1 MLESIQPYI
10 GVLGFALAVILLVYC
25 IILHIRLG
33 SLTKKFNFFMQGENG
48 ASLERKL
55 SVEITEIREAA
66 KGLQDMIEEQTQ
78 IRNIQGNTLQKIG
91 FKKYNAFDNIGND
104 LSFALTLLDGNNN
117 GVCISSIYGRNDFRI
132 FSKPIVKGKSLVN
145 LSQEELESLN
155 EALGERTNEEALAS
169 VIHSQ

>member
-10 GVLGFALAVILLVYC
+10 GVLGCALAVILLVYC

-66 KGLQDMIEEQTQ
+66 KGLQDMIAEQTQ
-78 IRNIQGNTLQKIG
+78 ISQYSREYIAKIG
-91 FKKYNAFDNIGND
+91 FKKIQC
-104 LSFALTLLDGNNN
+104 L
-117 GVCISSIYGRNDFRI
+117 R
-132 FSKPIVKGKSLVN
+132 
-145 LSQEELESLN
+145 
-155 EALGERTNEEALAS
+155 
-169 VIHSQ
+169 

>member
-10 GVLGFALAVILLVYC
+10 GVLGCALAVILLVYC

-48 ASLERKL
+48 TSLERKL

-78 IRNIQGNTLQKIG
+78 IRNIQATIYPFPLHCLMAIIMGFAFPVSMAEMTL
-91 FKKYNAFDNIGND
+91 
-104 LSFALTLLDGNNN
+104 
-117 GVCISSIYGRNDFRI
+117 V
-132 FSKPIVKGKSLVN
+132 FSVN
-145 LSQEELESLN
+145 QL
-155 EALGERTNEEALAS
+155 
-169 VIHSQ
+169 

>member
-10 GVLGFALAVILLVYC
+10 GVLGSALAIILLVYC

-66 KGLQDMIEEQTQ
+66 KGLQDMITEQTQ

-117 GVCISSIYGRNDFRI
+117 GVCIYGRNDSRI

-169 VIHSQ
+169 VIHAQ

>member
-1 MLESIQPYI
+1 MLETIQPYI
-10 GVLGFALAVILLVYC
+10 GVLGCVLSAILLVYC
-25 IILHIRLG
+25 ITLHIRLG

-48 ASLERKL
+48 VSLERKL

-91 FKKYNAFDNIGND
+91 FKKYNAFDNIGN

-117 GVCISSIYGRNDFRI
+117 GVCISSIYGRNDSRI

>member
-10 GVLGFALAVILLVYC
+10 GVLGCALAVILLVYC

-78 IRNIQGNTLQKIG
+78 IRNIQGKKSALRSIMHLITSATICPLPLHCLMAIIMGFAFPVSMAEMTL
-91 FKKYNAFDNIGND
+91 
-104 LSFALTLLDGNNN
+104 
-117 GVCISSIYGRNDFRI
+117 V
-132 FSKPIVKGKSLVN
+132 FSVN
-145 LSQEELESLN
+145 QL
-155 EALGERTNEEALAS
+155 
-169 VIHSQ
+169 

>member
-10 GVLGFALAVILLVYC
+10 GVLGCALAVILLVYC

-48 ASLERKL
+48 TSLERKL

-66 KGLQDMIEEQTQ
+66 KGLQNMIEEQTQ

-91 FKKYNAFDNIGND
+91 FKKYNAF
-104 LSFALTLLDGNNN
+104 
-117 GVCISSIYGRNDFRI
+117 
-132 FSKPIVKGKSLVN
+132 
-145 LSQEELESLN
+145 
-155 EALGERTNEEALAS
+155 
-169 VIHSQ
+169 